1 MNAIIAVISDLST
14 DMRVRKLSALLV
26 GEGFEV
32 TVLGRSSGTEVPALI
47 PGVKSVRIKVPF
59 RRGPAMYLF
68 FNLILFFRL
77 VFSRYDLC
85 VASDLDTL
93 VPCLAVS
100 RLFRKKIIYD
110 SHEYFTGQYGLEE
123 KRLRHFLWKLAERMT
138 VPHVDGMITVS
149 DFIAELY
156 RNEYSVDPVVV
167 RNVAPDISHLLPQDK
182 SLLGAADRELLVVFQ
197 GSGINPGRGAE
208 ELIAA
213 IPMTQRVR
221 LLLIGSGD
229 IIDSLRRLAAESPA
243 SDRIIILPRMPWEE
257 MMRYTMCCDAGLSLD
272 TDTCTNQR
280 FSLPNKLFDYIA
292 AGIAAIVSPLPE
304 VSALIGRYG
313 CGVVLEE
320 VSPEIIARQ
329 LQRLADDRLLLLS
342 FKQRA
347 VAARMELNWENERVR
362 EQDLIRSV
370 MKLNSN

>member
-1 MNAIIAVISDLST
+1 MKAIIAVISDLST

-47 PGVKSVRIKVPF
+47 PGVKSIRIKVPF

-77 VFSRYDLC
+77 IFSRYDLC

-123 KRLRHFLWKLAERMT
+123 KRLRHFLWKFAERMT

-149 DFIAELY
+149 DSIAELY
-156 RNEYSVDPVVV
+156 RNEYSIEPVVV
-167 RNVAPDISHLLPQDK
+167 RNVAPDISHLVPQDRGV
-182 SLLGAADRELLVVFQ
+182 LGKADMELHVVFQ
-197 GSGINPGRGAE
+197 GSGMNPGRGAE

-229 IIDSLRRLAAESPA
+229 IIDSLRRQAAESPA

-292 AGIAAIVSPLPE
+292 AGIAAVVSPLPE
-304 VSALIGRYG
+304 VSALIGGYG
-313 CGVVLEE
+313 CGIVLEE

-342 FKQRA
+342 LKQRA
-347 VAARMELNWENERVR
+347 VAARKELNWENEKVK

-370 MKLNSN
+370 MSLKSN